1 MSETQY
7 YYVRLEYDRTYNQW
21 YGFDSDGTSTTI
33 SHSTAED
40 LKRKIPF
47 KIIEMPTH
55 EQARL
60 DKVLS
65 KFEKDTRTIE
75 RKVFLE
81 PHDDNYVLI
90 DYDHKTFYLVA
101 SNMNYVISLETV
113 ESLLNDLSDNK

>member
-1 MSETQY
+1 MKCPKCGKGNLLWNEREEFKCFIIGIEHWSCSRNCAQKDGYVLCNFICSE
-7 YYVRLEYDRTYNQW
+7 
-21 YGFDSDGTSTTI
+21 
-33 SHSTAED
+33 ED
-40 LKRKIPF
+40 YQQL
-47 KIIEMPTH
+47 
-55 EQARL
+55 RL

-90 DYDHKTFYLVA
+90 DYDHKTFYLVS
-101 SNMNYVISLETV
+101 SNMNYEISLETV